1 MTSQCGLYLLVH
13 FRRCILLLLREAAQ
27 NHGFCQDPFSIL
39 LLLQQVMRCELLK
52 FPHSMYLQY
61 YAA

>member
-27 NHGFCQDPFSIL
+27 NHGFCQDSDPLEILL
-39 LLLQQVMRCELLK
+39 LLLQQVR
-52 FPHSMYLQY
+52 
-61 YAA
+61 